1 MIESTN
7 KQIIIKIKNNNTN
20 EKKELMK
27 EIKILGVT
35 ANSQRFDASIGG
47 AWFDSQSH
55 SRIFAGV
62 KIMPFWLYGGAQIFD
77 FT

>member
-47 AWFDSQSH
+47 A
-55 SRIFAGV
+55 
-62 KIMPFWLYGGAQIFD
+62 
-77 FT
+77 